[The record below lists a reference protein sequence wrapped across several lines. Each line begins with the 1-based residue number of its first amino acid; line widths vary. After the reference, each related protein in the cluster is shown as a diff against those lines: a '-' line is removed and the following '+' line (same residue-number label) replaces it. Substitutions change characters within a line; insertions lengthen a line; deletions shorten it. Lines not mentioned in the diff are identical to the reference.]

1 MMKLLRTVGALLVA
15 GLAATGCTSGG
26 EAAAD
31 PVPEPSTN
39 ASTEASPAASP
50 SAKPDQRPVVVGG
63 LGSDGLTVRYQD
75 RDGSV
80 KTLRVED
87 FRR

>member
-1 MMKLLRTVGALLVA
+1 LTARPNLEAMKLLRTAGALLLA
-15 GLAATGCTSGG
+15 GLAAACTAS
-26 EAAAD
+26 
-31 PVPEPSTN
+31 PEPT
-39 ASTEASPAASP
+39 ATPTPA
-50 SAKPDQRPVVVGG
+50 PDPRPVVTGG

-75 RDGSV
+75 RDGSI

>member
-1 MMKLLRTVGALLVA
+1 MKLLRTAGVLLLA
-15 GLAATGCTSGG
+15 GLAATACSAGGEQADAPVPAPTPSASTSATPTPTPTSGG
-26 EAAAD
+26 
-31 PVPEPSTN
+31 
-39 ASTEASPAASP
+39 
-50 SAKPDQRPVVVGG
+50 RVVVTGSA
-63 LGSDGLTVRYQD
+63 GSDGLTVRYQD

>member
-1 MMKLLRTVGALLVA
+1 MKLLRTAGALLLA
-15 GLAATGCTSGG
+15 ALAATACTAGG
-26 EAAAD
+26 EPAAD
-31 PVPEPSTN
+31 PVATPTPSTS
-39 ASTEASPAASP
+39 ASPEASPAPAP
-50 SAKPDQRPVVVGG
+50 APDERPVVTGG

>member
-1 MMKLLRTVGALLVA
+1 MKLLRTAGALLLA
-15 GLAATGCTSGG
+15 GLAAAACTAGG
-26 EAAAD
+26 EQAAGPT
-31 PVPEPSTN
+31 PVPRVSPEPT
-39 ASTEASPAASP
+39 ATPTPAEG
-50 SAKPDQRPVVVGG
+50 RPVVTGG

-75 RDGSV
+75 RDGSL